1 MSYLK
6 RKWKQYVIY
15 VFLIAGFHLYYVFLM
30 KAEQVQYLLYL
41 DFLLVIFWVMIEGI
55 SCISFYRREKKKR
68 ELLERNEVIF
78 YEWSDMENVDSIV
91 RHDIQIL
98 EDRLQEKFD
107 ENCELQDY
115 VAKWCHELKIPLATG
130 LLMVEKIKDA
140 QVRMELREQLERM
153 NYQVGIM
160 LQGCRLQSPLFDL
173 QITKTS
179 LKECIK
185 ESIRN
190 NQFFLIQKRFSLDI
204 EVDDVMV
211 YTDKAW
217 ITYILDQLLNNAIKY
232 TKTEVTQEPIIRI
245 HTKVTKQQIELL
257 VEDSGE
263 GIQECDIRRIFEKG
277 FTGSNY
283 HNGKYKSTGMGLY
296 MVDKIAKRLGHQIYA
311 ESQCPL
317 RCLRMRLW
325 ATRAV

>member
-1 MSYLK
+1 
-6 RKWKQYVIY
+6 
-15 VFLIAGFHLYYVFLM
+15 
-30 KAEQVQYLLYL
+30 
-41 DFLLVIFWVMIEGI
+41 
-55 SCISFYRREKKKR
+55 
-68 ELLERNEVIF
+68 
-78 YEWSDMENVDSIV
+78 
-91 RHDIQIL
+91 
-98 EDRLQEKFD
+98 
-107 ENCELQDY
+107 
-115 VAKWCHELKIPLATG
+115 
-130 LLMVEKIKDA
+130 MVEKVKDA

-153 NYQVGIM
+153 NYQASNM

-179 LKECIK
+179 LKECVK

-204 EVDDVMV
+204 QVDDVTV

-232 TKTEVTQEPIIRI
+232 TKKEAEEPSIRI
-245 HTKVTKQQIELL
+245 HSKVSKNQIELL

-296 MVDKIAKRLGHQIYA
+296 MVEKIAKRLGHQIYA
-311 ESQCPL
+311 ESQYGEYTCFHIL
-317 RCLRMRLW
+317 FE
-325 ATRAV
+325 VSES

>member
-6 RKWKQYVIY
+6 QKWKQYVIY
-15 VFLIAGFHLYYVFLM
+15 AFLIMSFHLYYVFLRREA
-30 KAEQVQYLLYL
+30 KVEYLLYL
-41 DFLLVIFWVMIEGI
+41 EFLLLVFLVMIEGI
-55 SCISFYRREKKKR
+55 ASISFYRREKRKI
-68 ELLERNEVIF
+68 ELLERDEVIF
-78 YEWSDMENVDSIV
+78 HELSDMENMDLM

-98 EDRLQEKFD
+98 EECLREKFE

-115 VAKWCHELKIPLATG
+115 VAKWCHEFKIPLAAS

-153 NYQVGIM
+153 NYQASNM
-160 LQGCRLQSPLFDL
+160 LQGCRLQSSLFDL

-179 LKECIK
+179 LKECVK

-204 EVDDVMV
+204 QVDDVTV

-232 TKTEVTQEPIIRI
+232 TKKEAGERSIRI
-245 HTKVTKQQIELL
+245 HSKVSKKQIELL

-296 MVDKIAKRLGHQIYA
+296 MVEKIAKRLGHQIYA
-311 ESQCPL
+311 ESQYGEYTCFHIL
-317 RCLRMRLW
+317 FEVSE
-325 ATRAV
+325 A

>member
-15 VFLIAGFHLYYVFLM
+15 MILIASFQMYYIFLM
-30 KAEQVQYLLYL
+30 RETKIQYLLYL
-41 DFLLVIFWVMIEGI
+41 DFLLLVFLFMVEGI
-55 SCISFYRREKKKR
+55 SCIAFYSRERKKKA
-68 ELLERNEVIF
+68 LLKRDDVIF
-78 YEWSDMENVDSIV
+78 YEISDMEDMDVIE
-91 RHDIQIL
+91 HDIQIL

-115 VAKWCHELKIPLATG
+115 VAKWCHEFKIPLATS

-153 NYQVGIM
+153 NYQVNSM

-173 QITKTS
+173 QVTKIS
-179 LKECIK
+179 LKECVR
-185 ESIRN
+185 ESVRN

-204 EVDDVMV
+204 EVDDVMI
-211 YTDKAW
+211 YTDKVW

-232 TKTEVTQEPIIRI
+232 TKTEGEEAPGIRI
-245 HTKVTKQQIELL
+245 RTKKLEKQVELL
-257 VEDSGE
+257 VEDFGE
-263 GIQECDIRRIFEKG
+263 GIQESDIRRIFEKG

-296 MVDKIAKRLGHQIYA
+296 MVEKIAKRLGHRIYV
-311 ESQCPL
+311 ESQYGKGTCFHIL
-317 RCLRMRLW
+317 FEMNES
-325 ATRAV
+325 

>member
-15 VFLIAGFHLYYVFLM
+15 MILMASFQLYYIFLM
-30 KAEQVQYLLYL
+30 REAKIQYLLYL
-41 DFLLVIFWVMIEGI
+41 DFLLLVFLVMVEGI
-55 SCISFYRREKKKR
+55 SCIAFYSREKKKR
-68 ELLERNEVIF
+68 ALLERDDVIF
-78 YEWSDMENVDSIV
+78 YEISDMEDVDMIG
-91 RHDIQIL
+91 HDIQIL
-98 EDRLQEKFD
+98 EERLQEKFD

-115 VAKWCHELKIPLATG
+115 VAKWCHEFKIPLATS

-153 NYQVGIM
+153 NYQVNSM

-179 LKECIK
+179 LKECVR
-185 ESIRN
+185 ESVRN

-204 EVDDVMV
+204 EVDDVMI
-211 YTDKAW
+211 YTDKVW

-232 TKTEVTQEPIIRI
+232 TKTEGAEDPRIRI
-245 HTKVTKQQIELL
+245 CTKKLEKQVELW
-257 VEDSGE
+257 VEDFGE
-263 GIQECDIRRIFEKG
+263 GIQERDIRRIFEKG

-296 MVDKIAKRLGHQIYA
+296 MVEKIAKRLGHRIYV
-311 ESQCPL
+311 ESQYGKGTCFYIL
-317 RCLRMRLW
+317 FEMNEL
-325 ATRAV
+325 

>member
-107 ENCELQDY
+107 ENCERQDY

-232 TKTEVTQEPIIRI
+232 TKTEGTETPGIKIR
-245 HTKVTKQQIELL
+245 TKVLKKQVELL

-263 GIQECDIRRIFEKG
+263 GIRECDIRRIFEKG

-311 ESQCPL
+311 ESQYGKYTCFHIIFE
-317 RCLRMRLW
+317 
-325 ATRAV
+325 VSE

>member
-6 RKWKQYVIY
+6 QKWKQYAIY
-15 VFLIAGFHLYYVFLM
+15 VFLIASFHLYYAFLM
-30 KAEQVQYLLYL
+30 RQAQVQYLLYL
-41 DFLLVIFWVMIEGI
+41 DFLLLVFLVMIEGI
-55 SCISFYRREKKKR
+55 SCISFYKTEKKKR
-68 ELLERNEVIF
+68 ELLEREDVIF
-78 YEWSDMENVDSIV
+78 YEIPDMENVDIM

-98 EDRLQEKFD
+98 EECLQEKFD

-115 VAKWCHELKIPLATG
+115 VAKWCHEFKIPLATS
-130 LLMVEKIKDA
+130 LLMVEKIKDTQA
-140 QVRMELREQLERM
+140 RMELREQLERM

-179 LKECIK
+179 LKECVK
-185 ESIRN
+185 ASIRN

-204 EVDDVMV
+204 QVDDVMV

-232 TKTEVTQEPIIRI
+232 TKTEVMQEPTIRI

-311 ESQCPL
+311 ESQYGKYTCFHIL
-317 RCLRMRLW
+317 FE
-325 ATRAV
+325 VNES

>member
-15 VFLIAGFHLYYVFLM
+15 AFLIVSFHSYYVYLM
-30 KAEQVQYLLYL
+30 REAQVSYLLYL
-41 DFLLVIFWVMIEGI
+41 DFLLLVFLVVIEGI
-55 SCISFYRREKKKR
+55 SCVSFYKKEKKKM
-68 ELLERNEVIF
+68 ELLNRKDVIF
-78 YEWSDMENVDSIV
+78 DEIPDMENVDIM

-98 EDRLQEKFD
+98 EECLREKFD

-115 VAKWCHELKIPLATG
+115 VAKWCHEFKIPLATSF
-130 LLMVEKIKDA
+130 LMVEKIKDA
-140 QVRMELREQLERM
+140 QARMELREQLERM
-153 NYQVGIM
+153 NYQVSMM

-173 QITKTS
+173 KITKIS
-179 LKECIK
+179 LKECVK

-190 NQFFLIQKRFSLDI
+190 NQFFLIQKGFLLDI
-204 EVDDVMV
+204 QVDDVMV

-232 TKTEVTQEPIIRI
+232 MKAEETEVPSIRI
-245 HTKVTKQQIELL
+245 RTKMLKKQIELL
-257 VEDSGE
+257 VEDFGE

-296 MVDKIAKRLGHQIYA
+296 MVDKIAKRLGHQIYV
-311 ESQCPL
+311 ESQYGKYTCFHIL
-317 RCLRMRLW
+317 FE
-325 ATRAV
+325 VNES

>member
-1 MSYLK
+1 MSYIK

-15 VFLIAGFHLYYVFLM
+15 AFLIASFHLYYAFLM
-30 KAEQVQYLLYL
+30 RETQVQYLLYL
-41 DFLLVIFWVMIEGI
+41 DFLLLVFLVMIEGI
-55 SCISFYRREKKKR
+55 SCISFYKTEKKKR
-68 ELLERNEVIF
+68 ELLERKDVIF
-78 YEWSDMENVDSIV
+78 YEIPDMENVDIM

-98 EDRLQEKFD
+98 EECLQEKFD

-115 VAKWCHELKIPLATG
+115 VAKWCHEFKIPLATS
-130 LLMVEKIKDA
+130 LLMVEKIKDTQA
-140 QVRMELREQLERM
+140 RMELREQLERM

-179 LKECIK
+179 LKECVK
-185 ESIRN
+185 ASIRN

-204 EVDDVMV
+204 QVDDVMV

-232 TKTEVTQEPIIRI
+232 TKTEVTQEPTIRI
-245 HTKVTKQQIELL
+245 HTKVSRQQIELL

-311 ESQCPL
+311 ESQYGKYTCFHIL
-317 RCLRMRLW
+317 FE
-325 ATRAV
+325 VSES

>member
-15 VFLIAGFHLYYVFLM
+15 ALLIMSFHLYFAFLM
-30 KAEQVQYLLYL
+30 KEAQVSYLLYL
-41 DFLLVIFWVMIEGI
+41 DFLLIVFLCMIEGI
-55 SCISFYRREKKKR
+55 SCISFYSREKKKR
-68 ELLERNEVIF
+68 ALLERDNVVF
-78 YEWSDMENVDSIV
+78 YEMPDMDNADILK
-91 RHDIQIL
+91 HDIQIL
-98 EDRLQEKFD
+98 EECLQEKFD

-115 VAKWCHELKIPLATG
+115 VAKWCHEFKIPLAAS
-130 LLMVEKIKDA
+130 LLMVEKIKEA
-140 QVRMELREQLERM
+140 QVRKELREQLERM
-153 NYQVGIM
+153 NYQVSNM

-179 LKECIK
+179 LKECVK
-185 ESIRN
+185 ESVRN

-211 YTDKAW
+211 YTDKVW

-232 TKTEVTQEPIIRI
+232 TKEEEKETPSIRI
-245 HTKVTKQQIELL
+245 RTKMSKKQIELL
-257 VEDSGE
+257 VEDFGE

-283 HNGKYKSTGMGLY
+283 HNGRYKSTGMGLY
-296 MVDKIAKRLGHQIYA
+296 MVEKIAKRLGHQIYA
-311 ESQCPL
+311 ESQYGKYTCFHIL
-317 RCLRMRLW
+317 FE
-325 ATRAV
+325 VSES

>member
-15 VFLIAGFHLYYVFLM
+15 MILIASFQMYYIFLM
-30 KAEQVQYLLYL
+30 RETKIQYLLYL
-41 DFLLVIFWVMIEGI
+41 DFLLLVFLFMVEGI
-55 SCISFYRREKKKR
+55 SCIAFYSRERKKKA
-68 ELLERNEVIF
+68 LLKRDDVIF
-78 YEWSDMENVDSIV
+78 YEISDMEDVDMIE
-91 RHDIQIL
+91 HDIQIL

-115 VAKWCHELKIPLATG
+115 VAKWCHEFKIPLATS

-153 NYQVGIM
+153 NYQVNSM

-173 QITKTS
+173 QVTKTS
-179 LKECIK
+179 LKECVR
-185 ESIRN
+185 ESVRN

-204 EVDDVMV
+204 EVDDVMI
-211 YTDKAW
+211 YTDKVW

-232 TKTEVTQEPIIRI
+232 TKTEGEEAPGIRI
-245 HTKVTKQQIELL
+245 RTKKLKKQVELL
-257 VEDSGE
+257 VEDFGE
-263 GIQECDIRRIFEKG
+263 GIQESDIRRIFEKG

-296 MVDKIAKRLGHQIYA
+296 MVEKIAKRLGHRIYV
-311 ESQCPL
+311 ESQYGKGTCFHIL
-317 RCLRMRLW
+317 FEMNES
-325 ATRAV
+325 

>member
-1 MSYLK
+1 MSYIK

-15 VFLIAGFHLYYVFLM
+15 AFLIASFHLYYAFLM
-30 KAEQVQYLLYL
+30 RETQVQYLLYL
-41 DFLLVIFWVMIEGI
+41 DFLLLVFLVMIEGI
-55 SCISFYRREKKKR
+55 SCISFYKTEKKKR
-68 ELLERNEVIF
+68 ELLEREDVIF
-78 YEWSDMENVDSIV
+78 YEIPDMENVDIM

-98 EDRLQEKFD
+98 EECLQEKFD

-115 VAKWCHELKIPLATG
+115 VAKWCHEFKIPLATS
-130 LLMVEKIKDA
+130 LLMVEKIKDTQA
-140 QVRMELREQLERM
+140 RMELREQLERM

-179 LKECIK
+179 LKECVK
-185 ESIRN
+185 ASIRN

-204 EVDDVMV
+204 QVDDVMV

-232 TKTEVTQEPIIRI
+232 TKTEVTQEPTIRI
-245 HTKVTKQQIELL
+245 HTKVSKQQIELL

-311 ESQCPL
+311 ESQYGKYTCFHIL
-317 RCLRMRLW
+317 FE
-325 ATRAV
+325 VSES